1 MIIFIVVL
9 ILGIV
14 YSQDQY
20 DNLYSKICYEN
31 NTSIC
36 DSKIFC
42 EQPWY
47 IQTITDT
54 MSTSSSI

>member
-1 MIIFIVVL
+1 MEISQYKIYIVNILLFILVVLL

-14 YSQDQY
+14 YAHDQY
-20 DNLYSKICYEN
+20 DKLYSKICHKN

-42 EQPWY
+42 EQP
-47 IQTITDT
+47 
-54 MSTSSSI
+54 

>member
-1 MIIFIVVL
+1 MEISQYKTYILNILLIIYIVVL

-14 YSQDQY
+14 YAHDQY
-20 DNLYSKICYEN
+20 DNLYFKICYKN

-42 EQPWY
+42 EQP
-47 IQTITDT
+47 
-54 MSTSSSI
+54 

>member
-1 MIIFIVVL
+1 MEISQYKTYILNIFMIIFIVVL

-42 EQPWY
+42 EQP
-47 IQTITDT
+47 
-54 MSTSSSI
+54 

>member
-1 MIIFIVVL
+1 MEISHYKTYILNIFMIIFIVVL

-42 EQPWY
+42 EQP
-47 IQTITDT
+47 
-54 MSTSSSI
+54 

>member
-1 MIIFIVVL
+1 MEISYYKTYILNIFMIIFIVVL

-42 EQPWY
+42 EQP
-47 IQTITDT
+47 
-54 MSTSSSI
+54 

>member
-1 MIIFIVVL
+1 MEISHYKTYILNIFMIIFIVVL

-14 YSQDQY
+14 YAHDQY

-42 EQPWY
+42 EQP
-47 IQTITDT
+47 
-54 MSTSSSI
+54 

>member
-42 EQPWY
+42 EQP
-47 IQTITDT
+47 
-54 MSTSSSI
+54 